1 MNKQKLRRNQES
13 VNNKPANYAYKNA
26 YNASS
31 IFKC

>member
-13 VNNKPANYAYKNA
+13 VNNKPDNYAYKNA